1 MAVTTL
7 GERASS
13 ANGEGC
19 HEGSFAMLAAH
30 HMSGVSGRC
39 NPWQREGGRAEGAW
53 AMAKPPHAEK
63 HVVPAPGVVPVQ
75 GVVLV
80 LGVAPSQS
88 AAVLLCAFRHPALNP
103 EITCPR
109 CTGSGSLTKRMPWM
123 WLGII

>member
-13 ANGEGC
+13 VSGEGC
-19 HEGSFAMLAAH
+19 HEGSSAMLAAH

-53 AMAKPPHAEK
+53 ATAKPPLAEK

-88 AAVLLCAFRHPALNP
+88 AAVPLLLVLLLLFLLLLLLFLLLRVPSAPFGTPL
-103 EITCPR
+103 
-109 CTGSGSLTKRMPWM
+109 
-123 WLGII
+123 